1 MDELEKCKIGKDLT
15 LLYKKGDR
23 VIGERI
29 ALGKYEEFET
39 ELFLERLDPEMVVV
53 DVGANIGYYT
63 LLAAKRVKKVI
74 AIEPDKGCFEILK
87 KNIEENGLKNVVL
100 VNKAASS
107 KKEIK
112 KLIKDD
118 ENMGNSHFGE
128 GKGEKVLC
136 ERLDEILE
144 NEQKIGLI
152 KIDTQGWEPEV
163 VKGGEKIIKR
173 DSPEMFLE
181 YSPADYK
188 RNKLDEREMVKTL
201 REVYQ
206 GIFEID
212 HWYYIYKR
220 VRRDIGINKRK
231 GYSDLWLKKKVEIKD
246 YLRAYKNLQIKK
258 VIKAIM
264 GYE

>member
-1 MDELEKCKIGKDLT
+1 VKLFKTRIGENLY
-15 LLYKKGDR
+15 LYYKKGDR

-39 ELFLERLDPEMVVV
+39 KLFLERLGPEMVVV

-63 LLAAKRVKKVI
+63 LLAAKRVKKVM
-74 AIEPDKGCFEILK
+74 AIEPDKECFEILK
-87 KNIEENGLKNVVL
+87 KNVKENGLKNVVL
-100 VNKAASS
+100 INSAAGS
-107 KKEIK
+107 KKEK
-112 KLIKDD
+112 RKLIKDS

-128 GKGEKVLC
+128 GKGELVTC
-136 ERLDEILE
+136 ERLDELLK
-144 NEQKIGLI
+144 NEQKISII

-163 VKGGEKIIKR
+163 IKGGEKIIKR
-173 DSPEMFLE
+173 DAPEMFME

-188 RNKLDEREMVKTL
+188 RNKLDEKGMMEFL

-220 VRRDIGINKRK
+220 VGKKIGVNKRK
-231 GYSDLWLKKKVEIKD
+231 GYSDLWLKKEVEVRD